1 MTEILFRYLHFI
13 GIMSLASCL
22 VMQHLLISSENKI
35 EELKKI
41 AFIDIIYGISAVLT
55 LIGGLALWLYVG
67 KGSSFYISNGV
78 FHAKLALF
86 VLVALLSIY
95 PSIFYIKNK
104 NREEESITMPKM
116 IIMLVRMQL
125 AILFILPFLGTL
137 IARG

>member
-1 MTEILFRYLHFI
+1 MAELFFRYIHFI
-13 GIMSLASCL
+13 GIMSLAGCL

-41 AFIDIIYGISAVLT
+41 AFIDIIYIISAVLT
-55 LIGGLALWLYVG
+55 LIGGLVLWLFVG
-67 KGSSFYISNGV
+67 KDSSFYLSNGV
-78 FHAKLALF
+78 FHAKLSLF
-86 VLVALLSIY
+86 IVIILLSIY

-104 NREEESITMPKM
+104 NKEVASIKMPKV

-125 AILFILPFLGTL
+125 ALLFILPYLGVL